1 MKTQTDL
8 RLKCRFLLSFNPEF
22 FLLEALE
29 MPLAVMK
36 IKHLLGKKKKKG
48 KEEEKDQPAF
58 LKFILTQ
65 F

>member
-1 MKTQTDL
+1 
-8 RLKCRFLLSFNPEF
+8 
-22 FLLEALE
+22 

-36 IKHLLGKKKKKG
+36 IKHLLGKKKKKKKKKKG